1 MKVRQ
6 LAPGDLDAVLSIQ
19 ARSPEAA
26 QWLRADYQ
34 RATRGDFAGWVATSE
49 AGVVGFL
56 IARLLADEMEILN
69 LAVVSE
75 ARRQGAGSLLLNE
88 ALAWG
93 RRVGAR
99 QAFLEVRE
107 SNGRAVE
114 FYRRHGFAENGRR
127 PRYYTDPVED
137 ALVLKIHLP

>member
-1 MKVRQ
+1 VKVRQ

-34 RATRGDFAGWVATSE
+34 RATQGDFAGWVATTE
-49 AGVVGFL
+49 GGVIGFL
-56 IARLLADEMEILN
+56 VARLLADEMEILN
-69 LAVVSE
+69 LAVASE
-75 ARRQGAGSLLLNE
+75 ARRQGAGSLLLKE

-93 RRVGAR
+93 RRAGAH

-114 FYRRHGFAENGRR
+114 FYRRHGFAEGGRR
-127 PRYYTDPVED
+127 PRYYTDPTED
-137 ALVLKIHLP
+137 AWVLKIHLA